1 MAQLR
6 TREQIAMAADIRA
19 DAPAR
24 PRNAPVDRT
33 FELPTS
39 LYATT
44 VALFLGFIALMAAG
58 FAHLELAIPLAII
71 GFFIVIGFGIPALWT
86 QLAPENPVSARSW
99 ARFRHEGIMT
109 ASGRT
114 TARDATVQVL
124 ILPVLIFI
132 WGVLT
137 VIIAALV

>member
-44 VALFLGFIALMAAG
+44 VALVPGLLAVLAG
-58 FAHLELAIPLAII
+58 GLAHLALAIPPALI
-71 GFFIVIGFGIPALWT
+71 GLFIVLGLPIPAVWT
-86 QLAPENPVSARSW
+86 QIAPENPVSARSW

-132 WGVLT
+132 WGVIT